1 MRTVTG
7 AMIAALAMSVAAPA
21 FAAQDTTA
29 QCPNGTGRNLS
40 QGMAT
45 VKAQHCADPD
55 PTSTPTGSTSSTL
68 PVVDRPGGGQ
78 PAAPSKRE
86 VSRERW
92 QELMENCVRGP
103 NRDALSAEC
112 MAALPGI
119 APEPGAAGPPP
130 ASPVTLAMVRESAM
144 DQITMGAPEIGASP
158 CLADPASC
166 KGTVGVPVW
175 LWADDA
181 GASLPSESAT
191 ATAGPYSITATA
203 KVSKV
208 KWSLGDGQSTVC
220 QGAGTKY
227 VRDVHGWSSPHC
239 GFENGWKEAG
249 TYTLTASYVWEIAW
263 SGDQAGSAT
272 QTMSSTQ
279 QVTVGELQAVAKST
293 G

>member
-1 MRTVTG
+1 MRVMT
-7 AMIAALAMSVAAPA
+7 ALLAAAALLVPGSA
-21 FAAQDTTA
+21 FAATQ
-29 QCPNGTGRNLS
+29 
-40 QGMAT
+40 T
-45 VKAQHCADPD
+45 VADHCGAG
-55 PTSTPTGSTSSTL
+55 TSTKSGTETFAVFSKSCTHKPPSHPPSPGSTSGTK
-68 PVVDRPGGGQ
+68 PVVDGSGG
-78 PAAPSKRE
+78 PSTPPERT
-86 VSRERW
+86 VSQAEWTR
-92 QELMENCVRGP
+92 LMQACRRGA
-103 NRDALSAEC
+103 NLDDLSPTC

-158 CLADPASC
+158 CLASVDPC
-166 KGTVGVPVW
+166 RGTVGVPVW

-181 GASLPSESAT
+181 AASLPSESAT

-220 QGAGTKY
+220 SGTGTKY
-227 VRDVHGWSSPHC
+227 VSDVHGWSSPHC
-239 GFENGWKEAG
+239 GFENGWKQAG
-249 TYTLTASYVWEIAW
+249 TYTLTASYVWDISW

-272 QTMSSTQ
+272 QTLSSTR
-279 QVTVGELQAVAKST
+279 QVTVGELQSVATST

>member
-7 AMIAALAMSVAAPA
+7 AVIAAFAMSVAAPA
-21 FAAQDTTA
+21 FAALDATA
-29 QCPNGTGRNLS
+29 QCPNGTGKNLARGS
-40 QGMAT
+40 AKI
-45 VKAQHCADPD
+45 KAQYCTAPTPT
-55 PTSTPTGSTSSTL
+55 PTSTRSTPKV
-68 PVVDRPGGGQ
+68 PVVDRPSGGL
-78 PAAPSKRE
+78 PAAPSKRV

-92 QELMENCVRGP
+92 QELMQNCVRGP
-103 NRDALSAEC
+103 NRDALSVEC

-158 CLADPASC
+158 CLASADPC
-166 KGTVGVPVW
+166 RGTVGVPVW

-181 GASLPSESAT
+181 AASLPSESAT

-208 KWSLGDGQSTVC
+208 KWSLGDGQSTTC
-220 QGAGTKY
+220 QGTRT
-227 VRDVHGWSSPHC
+227 VFDPDVHGWSVPHC
-239 GFENGWKEAG
+239 GFERGWNQAG
-249 TYTLTASYVWEIAW
+249 TYTLTASYVWDISW
-263 SGDQAGSAT
+263 SGDQTGSAT

-279 QVTVGELQAVAKST
+279 EVTVGELQSVGTST

>member
-1 MRTVTG
+1 MRIVTG
-7 AMIAALAMSVAAPA
+7 AVIAVLTMPVAAPA
-21 FAAQDTTA
+21 VAAHNTST
-29 QCPNGTGRNLS
+29 QCPNGTTKSTSRN
-40 QGMAT
+40 GMKF
-45 VKAQHCADPD
+45 KAQYCASPSPSPA
-55 PTSTPTGSTSSTL
+55 PTPSRSTPTV
-68 PVVDRPGGGQ
+68 PVVDRPSGGQ
-78 PAAPSKRE
+78 PVAPSKRV

-158 CLADPASC
+158 CLASADPC

-203 KVSKV
+203 KVSG
-208 KWSLGDGQSTVC
+208 LLH
-220 QGAGTKY
+220 
-227 VRDVHGWSSPHC
+227 R
-239 GFENGWKEAG
+239 
-249 TYTLTASYVWEIAW
+249 
-263 SGDQAGSAT
+263 
-272 QTMSSTQ
+272 
-279 QVTVGELQAVAKST
+279 
-293 G
+293 

>member
-1 MRTVTG
+1 MRIVTG
-7 AMIAALAMSVAAPA
+7 VVIAVLTMPVAAPA
-21 FAAQDTTA
+21 VAAHNTST
-29 QCPNGTGRNLS
+29 QCPNGTTKSTSRN
-40 QGMAT
+40 GMKF
-45 VKAQHCADPD
+45 KAQYCASPSPS
-55 PTSTPTGSTSSTL
+55 PTPSRSRPTKL
-68 PVVDRPGGGQ
+68 PVVDRASGGQ
-78 PAAPSKRE
+78 SAAPSKRT

-92 QELMENCVRGP
+92 SELLQDCRRGP
-103 NRDALSAEC
+103 DLDSLSPLC
-112 MAALPGI
+112 TAALPGI
-119 APEPGAAGPPP
+119 APEPGAAGPPA

-249 TYTLTASYVWEIAW
+249 TTPGA
-263 SGDQAGSAT
+263 AT
-272 QTMSSTQ
+272 PHR
-279 QVTVGELQAVAKST
+279 
-293 G
+293 